1 MGIVEA
7 IDQAFG
13 LAAGEKLMSVEHF
26 QRFAAECE
34 AMAYKT
40 RSPKDKEVWIRLAE
54 RWRRCAALM
63 EREEADVRARRRTER
78 KTIH

>member
-1 MGIVEA
+1 
-7 IDQAFG
+7 
-13 LAAGEKLMSVEHF
+13 MSVEHF

-34 AMAYKT
+34 VMACRT
-40 RSPKDKEVWIRLAE
+40 RNPEDKEVWTRLAE

-63 EREEADVRARRRTER
+63 EREEADVRARRRAER